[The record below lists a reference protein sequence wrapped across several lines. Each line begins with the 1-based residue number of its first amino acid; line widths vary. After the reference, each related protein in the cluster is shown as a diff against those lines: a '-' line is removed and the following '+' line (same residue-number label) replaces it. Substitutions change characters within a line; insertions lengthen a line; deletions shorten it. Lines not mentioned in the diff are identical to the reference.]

1 MLPATV
7 SRFQI
12 LRIVALLLAVLA
24 LLLRNWVLFSL
35 VVLAFLAVIALGV
48 KIPQLRL
55 FGPYICRGAASGRRV
70 ALTFDDGPDPR
81 STPALLELLREA
93 KVEAAFFCIG
103 QRVAEHPALAARIVH
118 EGHLLE
124 NHSYSHSHATNV
136 FTEPRLKT
144 ELTKTQIAIEEA
156 AGVIPKFFRPPLGLS
171 NPRIFR
177 VARALGLTVIGWTA
191 RGFDTKLTDPNLIV
205 ARIIRK
211 LKPSGIILLHDGN
224 IPADRLVTTVKI
236 LLDTLRGLDY
246 EVARLDKVLT

>member
-1 MLPATV
+1 MDA
-7 SRFQI
+7 
-12 LRIVALLLAVLA
+12 
-24 LLLRNWVLFSL
+24 N
-35 VVLAFLAVIALGV
+35 
-48 KIPQLRL
+48 
-55 FGPYICRGAASGRRV
+55 
-70 ALTFDDGPDPR
+70 
-81 STPALLELLREA
+81 
-93 KVEAAFFCIG
+93 
-103 QRVAEHPALAARIVH
+103 PALAARIVY

-211 LKPSGIILLHDGN
+211 LKPSGIILLHDRN
-224 IPADRLVTTVKI
+224 IPADRLVTY
-236 LLDTLRGLDY
+236 R
-246 EVARLDKVLT
+246 

>member
-1 MLPATV
+1 MLPPTV

-12 LRIVALLLAVLA
+12 LRVVALLLAVVA
-24 LLLRNWVLFSL
+24 VLLRSWVLFSL

-55 FGPYICRGAASGRRV
+55 FGPYICRGAGTGRRV

-103 QRVAEHPALAARIVH
+103 QRVAEHPSLAARIVH

-191 RGFDTKLTDPNLIV
+191 RGFDTKLTEPKQIV

-211 LKPSGIILLHDGN
+211 LQPSAIILLHDGN